1 MAINWKKTVFV
12 VCDIVSAAYLLLAI
26 VGHNCIQQTRC
37 HHHSLY
43 GGKDRH

>member
-12 VCDIVSAAYLLLAI
+12 VCDIGIAAYLLLAI
-26 VGHNCIQQTRC
+26 TDCIQQTRC